1 MTRLQHVL
9 AIVSLLCMGC
19 GGTAGEG
26 TAPNEDTT
34 QTDTSTP
41 PVDPCDPAN
50 ITDPAITGLVYVD
63 EDESSLTHY
72 IQEMDAGV
80 DSPLAGSDV
89 RLVGADLDQTLA
101 TCDDGSFAFS
111 ALADGPYVV
120 HVTATEDR
128 GCTSANCAPQ
138 FANAIA
144 SGEVT
149 ILTVGDSVPVVSPG
163 GAPLF
168 PQRVADML
176 APLATVT
183 NQNIAVGGTTTLDWL
198 PGEGLFE
205 NTLSPK
211 LADADV
217 VVVSLGGNDL
227 QFFVQDSMGSGDL
240 LGAAAT
246 FPGFIDGVLANGL
259 TIIQEIQARAPH
271 VDIVYCV
278 YMNYLN
284 TSEMQGLLGGFY
296 DLAQGLLVGALDSV
310 RTQFSAVDG
319 VVLADMSSALGDEL
333 LDNYLMDFVHLS
345 DQGHEFY
352 AREVFMALGGAIV
365 GDEPLGLDRLFG
377 VQPATQ

>member
-1 MTRLQHVL
+1 
-9 AIVSLLCMGC
+9 
-19 GGTAGEG
+19 
-26 TAPNEDTT
+26 
-34 QTDTSTP
+34 
-41 PVDPCDPAN
+41 
-50 ITDPAITGLVYVD
+50 
-63 EDESSLTHY
+63 
-72 IQEMDAGV
+72 
-80 DSPLAGSDV
+80 
-89 RLVGADLDQTLA
+89 
-101 TCDDGSFAFS
+101 
-111 ALADGPYVV
+111 
-120 HVTATEDR
+120 
-128 GCTSANCAPQ
+128 
-138 FANAIA
+138 
-144 SGEVT
+144 
-149 ILTVGDSVPVVSPG
+149 
-163 GAPLF
+163 
-168 PQRVADML
+168 
-176 APLATVT
+176 
-183 NQNIAVGGTTTLDWL
+183 
-198 PGEGLFE
+198 
-205 NTLSPK
+205 
-211 LADADV
+211 